1 LETFTAGAE
10 TTAVWSV
17 VQWSSVPS
25 DLRFE
30 PEYHQPKYL
39 SLEKTLSRIG
49 CDRLENLALNINSGP
64 FGSNLLKSLY
74 VDDGVIVLR
83 PFNIEN
89 ATVEDE
95 NLVFISQAD
104 CEAQGLPLYKARDV
118 AFARVGD
125 IRCGIIPDFGKPVT
139 ISPNIIVAQLDE
151 RRINPYFL
159 ATFMNTA
166 LGFSQL
172 ERAIKVVAQPTI
184 TVETV
189 KFLSIPRISQREQLE
204 VERMLRASFQM
215 RQDAKAL
222 YAEAEALLL
231 AELGM
236 DELDLSHQ
244 STYTQSFSQA
254 WAVGRMDAE
263 YFQPKYYRV
272 LEAISSTAEGKEWP
286 IKKIGQFSEPLK
298 YGTSTK
304 LEYLQEGVPFLRIA
318 DVSRR
323 RFSLDSVQ
331 YISGKQA
338 EEEKRASVRTGDVLI
353 SRSGTLGLTVAIPAY
368 LEGAI
373 FGSYFIRARPDDKR
387 VVPKYLALFMN
398 SLAGQTQVERLNTG
412 AIQTNLTI
420 PAIESIQVP
429 LPPLEVQKAIA
440 GKVLDSF
447 AAEDE
452 AKRLLEEAKRRVEEL
467 VLREES

>member
-1 LETFTAGAE
+1 LADLDLLDRFDAEYFQPAFLSTATALEGRGRKLEELGTLTCSAFYPAATQLYEIGDVPFVRCVDVVPFPVITGDQPFERVPRDFVEAE
-10 TTAVWSV
+10 SGV
-17 VQWSSVPS
+17 
-25 DLRFE
+25 
-30 PEYHQPKYL
+30 
-39 SLEKTLSRIG
+39 KTL
-49 CDRLENLALNINSGP
+49 DT
-64 FGSNLLKSLY
+64 
-74 VDDGVIVLR
+74 DDIVITKVGTPCYAGVIHESLGYCALTRTVLGVQDLSR
-83 PFNIEN
+83 
-89 ATVEDE
+89 D
-95 NLVFISQAD
+95 LVD
-104 CEAQGLPLYKARDV
+104 PYYLV
-118 AFARVGD
+118 AFLRSKFGFYQLMREREQQIQLQLTLERVGRINVFLPPLELQQSVGD
-125 IRCGIIPDFGKPVT
+125 IVRDYHRQT
-139 ISPNIIVAQLDE
+139 
-151 RRINPYFL
+151 
-159 ATFMNTA
+159 T
-166 LGFSQL
+166 
-172 ERAIKVVAQPTI
+172 
-184 TVETV
+184 
-189 KFLSIPRISQREQLE
+189 LS
-204 VERMLRASFQM
+204 
-215 RQDAKAL
+215 KAL

-231 AELGM
+231 TELGLH
-236 DELDLSHQ
+236 ELDLSHQ
-244 STYTQSFSQA
+244 PTYTQSFSQA
-254 WAVGRMDAE
+254 WTAGRLDAE
-263 YFQPKYYRV
+263 HFQPKYYRV

-286 IKKIGQFSEPLK
+286 IENIGRFSEPLK